1 MYKAEFERLSL
12 GGKIRRQS
20 AIRVVKM
27 VVKMWNFLSC
37 LAEADITLG
46 VYEHVRQRFQISPLE
61 LDEPMY
67 IPYDPPPHVR

>member
-1 MYKAEFERLSL
+1 MYKAEFERLFL
-12 GGKIRRQS
+12 GGKIRRES
-20 AIRVVKM
+20 AIR

-46 VYEHVRQRFQISPLE
+46 VSEHVRQRFQISPLE